1 MYIMIQYFCP
11 PGILRKI
18 DENVALFRTL
28 IQTNITGKIIKEELE
43 KKHTLLAYS
52 YSSFNI

>member
-28 IQTNITGKIIKEELE
+28 IQTNITGKIKEELE
-43 KKHTLLAYS
+43 KYIRYWLRVC
-52 YSSFNI
+52 NQ